1 MANFTKYLGLA
12 GALVVFAGLANAQDT
27 CSAVAPATNIIR
39 GEGTTE
45 LLPQLVVS
53 CTGTPT
59 VAGGSLSMQIFLSP
73 ALPITSKVLSTN
85 SGATEAIATV
95 NGVGGAQVNGTVS
108 GSTLNF
114 SGIVDPCPTAGVA
127 CTFTVVVSNIRVNA
141 SSVTV
146 GAGVPPTVSATA
158 FISGSAGSIT
168 PVALSYANI
177 AFIQNG
183 LGTTKA
189 NKNFTTGAVFP
200 AGTSSNGGAN
210 NFVICNAYQPK
221 GFAVATTGSISGAN
235 GGNLNDGLAFVVQ
248 INENF
253 TSAFKSI
260 ADESSTVATTLASNA
275 VVEGT
280 RFSVNFANVPSNVAL
295 YVPAAVIPSTAGA
308 GVATIQLN
316 TAAAGSAFVAGS
328 GSTSSSVSSG
338 DGVGSGTG
346 AGLAQVSISSG
357 AGSAVFEVKTDDLNN
372 LDSYNIP
379 VFIVTSSNAVPG
391 SSTAITATVTFSP
404 IGSTVIPNFAVT
416 SSSNTVT
423 GSTFNLC
430 TTSLLF
436 PFTTNQLGFDT
447 GLAISNTS
455 TDPFGSS
462 GATAQAGTCTLNFYG
477 AGAPSPSNVVTPS
490 VPSGTTWTGVVS
502 GLAPGFQG
510 YIITQCAFQYAH
522 GFAFITDGVG
532 ANGGLSQGYLAGI
545 IPDVNQVG
553 RAANP
558 LSVAPA
564 GTGESLGN

>member
-1 MANFTKYLGLA
+1 VICDRRDRKARG
-12 GALVVFAGLANAQDT
+12 
-27 CSAVAPATNIIR
+27 PATR
-39 GEGTTE
+39 
-45 LLPQLVVS
+45 
-53 CTGTPT
+53 
-59 VAGGSLSMQIFLSP
+59 
-73 ALPITSKVLSTN
+73 
-85 SGATEAIATV
+85 
-95 NGVGGAQVNGTVS
+95 
-108 GSTLNF
+108 
-114 SGIVDPCPTAGVA
+114 
-127 CTFTVVVSNIRVNA
+127 
-141 SSVTV
+141 
-146 GAGVPPTVSATA
+146 
-158 FISGSAGSIT
+158 
-168 PVALSYANI
+168 
-177 AFIQNG
+177 
-183 LGTTKA
+183 
-189 NKNFTTGAVFP
+189 
-200 AGTSSNGGAN
+200 
-210 NFVICNAYQPK
+210 
-221 GFAVATTGSISGAN
+221 
-235 GGNLNDGLAFVVQ
+235 FVVQ